1 MAGFSMRI
9 GILAISSM
17 LVAGPVLAMGA
28 SDDTAIGGPWADERV
43 SKARMWIRDDNTTQA
58 ILVLQEVVDKQP
70 GNADAINYLAYAY
83 RKSGDLDRAEAFYL
97 QALNA
102 NPEHRGAREYLGEL
116 YLTRGDLPRA
126 EAQLAALDELCFF
139 GCIEY
144 DELKQRIADYNNG
157 TFTAGKR
164 PRE

>member
-83 RKSGDLDRAEAFYL
+83 RKSGNYLD
-97 QALNA
+97 ALSTYRTA
-102 NPEHRGAREYLGEL
+102 LDIDPEHKGAHEYIGQAYLEIGNLGE
-116 YLTRGDLPRA
+116 A
-126 EAQLAALDELCFF
+126 EKHLAALDSICTF
-139 GCIEY
+139 GCAEY
-144 DELKQRIADYNNG
+144 TSLKQAVERVKG
-157 TFTAGKR
+157 S
-164 PRE
+164 